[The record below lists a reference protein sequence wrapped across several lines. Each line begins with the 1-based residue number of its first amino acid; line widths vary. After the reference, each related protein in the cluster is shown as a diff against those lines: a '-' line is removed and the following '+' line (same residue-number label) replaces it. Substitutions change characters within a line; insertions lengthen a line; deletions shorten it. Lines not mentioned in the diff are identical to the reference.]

1 MKRLWARVGMSFEVS
16 DEEYEKFIN
25 NCRGDCAQRSKAN
38 DTVFDWIKNGIGK
51 PDGETY
57 FPEQGCFG
65 DDTTDNVEELD
76 FLA

>member
-1 MKRLWARVGMSFEVS
+1 MKRLWARVGMSFEIS
-16 DEEYEKFIN
+16 DKEYEEFIK
-25 NCRGDCAQRSKAN
+25 NCRGDCGQRNKAN

-76 FLA
+76 FFA